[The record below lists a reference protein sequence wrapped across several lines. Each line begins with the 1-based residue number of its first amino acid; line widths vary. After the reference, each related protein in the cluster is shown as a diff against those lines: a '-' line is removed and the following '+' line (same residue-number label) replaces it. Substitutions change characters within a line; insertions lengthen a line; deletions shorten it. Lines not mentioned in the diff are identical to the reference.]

1 MIHLYPQKECE
12 RYQKRVENNFSPHH
26 FVKMMKKHIHNAD
39 KHRDTQPE
47 PMEAN
52 EDHIAKRCVSI
63 GFIAGAVIVGQTH
76 QNQNLKRHGC
86 FVP

>member
-1 MIHLYPQKECE
+1 
-12 RYQKRVENNFSPHH
+12 
-26 FVKMMKKHIHNAD
+26 MMKKHIHNAH

-63 GFIAGAVIVGQTH
+63 GFIAGAVIVLSLIH
-76 QNQNLKRHGC
+76 I
-86 FVP
+86 